1 MVEVNM
7 MTNTP
12 QKNQQVGMRPRRRK
26 RDPFEFVLASLLT
39 LDWEINYENIEKYE
53 GELKTV
59 KNNLA
64 DDRYS
69 KKLIDLTLP
78 VCNYLRVRKEKA
90 SPASMQFLHSATRTL
105 LRFYREKP
113 KASERKQTLERLAVN
128 FKNLM
133 VDVRKLERSVPTARK
148 PTQATEVLRVIKS
161 RRDGIDLSTLK
172 RATGLTDNQ
181 IRNIIYRESKKGNI
195 KRKSRGVYVPA
206 QH

>member
-1 MVEVNM
+1 MTEVNI

-12 QKNQQVGMRPRRRK
+12 KKNQQVRMRPRRSK

-39 LDWEINYENIEKYE
+39 LDWEINDENIEKYE
-53 GELKTV
+53 GELKSV

-69 KKLIDLTLP
+69 NKLIDLTLP

-105 LRFYREKP
+105 LRFWREKP
-113 KASERKQTLERLAVN
+113 KASERKQTLERLVVN

-133 VDVRKLERSVPTARK
+133 ADVRKLERSVPKTRK
-148 PTQATEVLRVIKS
+148 PTPATEVLRVIKS
-161 RRDGIDLSTLK
+161 RRKGIDLATLK
-172 RATGLTDNQ
+172 RVTGLTDNQ
-181 IRNIIYRESKKGNI
+181 LRNIIYRESKKGKI
-195 KRKSRGVYVPA
+195 KRISRGVYVSA
-206 QH
+206 